1 MAWTAMFFLW
11 KKYRICDTLKNGT
24 WRCKQSNISRQSP
37 SGYAG
42 VSVWLV
48 VRWNKREASRC
59 GMNKHKGYKHKRYE
73 NKYTA

>member
-11 KKYRICDTLKNGT
+11 KKYRICDTLKNGI
-24 WRCKQSNISRQSP
+24 W
-37 SGYAG
+37 
-42 VSVWLV
+42 
-48 VRWNKREASRC
+48 RWNYREASRC